1 MSSDILFSILTKD
14 FSASGPN
21 SIREAPSWSN
31 LTVTSGPTGYIE
43 WRIKFPSAGKYQLHA
58 QMSAADSRPCILSIN
73 GLAQAAPILG
83 ETTGSWHSDTLQW
96 FVYGP
101 YEFNEG
107 ENLLRIDFKQY
118 QPHLKEFGF
127 SQVHEQPETGVD
139 AHSALKELKDGY
151 QRYLTGKS
159 RVNPQLVHE
168 QVKANAKDQKPF
180 AIVLACADSRVPPE
194 IIFDQDIGDLFV
206 LRVAGNVADTFILGS
221 IQYAIEH
228 LGTRLVVVLGHERCG
243 AIKAAISVAA
253 KKDSFS
259 GPLGQLVSAIV
270 PLVEPV
276 YRCGVLAGLPQVDA
290 AVLDD
295 AVRVNVRRQTSV
307 IHDALENLGQE
318 KLTLELWLRH
328 ILVVGARY
336 DLDDGEVEFFDE
348 PGNDRPKRIGLIAK
362 DDFGV
367 AVDSSGILT
376 ARKEQSFDEFELHDA
391 GEDRLA
397 LKSLHG
403 KFLSTTADGVGVAAT
418 GPQIGDTERFR
429 FIELGD
435 KRFAFQNHRG
445 RYLSVGP
452 DGRITTAAGAHESEY
467 FRIVEVDE

>member
-1 MSSDILFSILTKD
+1 MNCDLLCSIPNKD
-14 FSASGPN
+14 TNTHSPGVIPGHAG
-21 SIREAPSWSN
+21 WSN
-31 LTVTSGPTGYIE
+31 LAVTSGPDGYIE
-43 WRIKFPSAGKYQLHA
+43 WRVNFPNAGKYRLRA
-58 QMSAADSRPCILSIN
+58 LMTALDSSPCLLKIN
-73 GLAQAAPILG
+73 GVAQDTPILG
-83 ETTGSWHSDTLQW
+83 ETTGSLHSDKLHW
-96 FVYGP
+96 FAYGP
-101 YEFNEG
+101 FEFKPG
-107 ENLLRIDFKQY
+107 ENLLRIEFKKCL
-118 QPHLKEFGF
+118 PHVKEFGF
-127 SQVHEQPETGVD
+127 SQVHEPPETGLD
-139 AHSALKELKDGY
+139 AHSALKGLKDGH
-151 QRYLTGKS
+151 QRYLTGNT
-159 RVNPQLVHE
+159 RVNPRLVHE

-206 LRVAGNVADTFILGS
+206 LRVAGNIADTFVLGS

-243 AIKAAISVAA
+243 AIKAALSVAA

-276 YRCGVLAGLPQVDA
+276 YRCGVLAGLAQGDA

-295 AVRVNVRRQTSV
+295 AVRVNVRRQTAV
-307 IHDALENLGQE
+307 IRDALENLGQE

-348 PGNDRPKRIGLIAK
+348 PANDRPKRIGLIAK
-362 DDFGV
+362 DGFGV
-367 AVDSSGILT
+367 ALDSSGNFT
-376 ARKEQSFDEFELHDA
+376 ARKDQCFDEFELHDA
-391 GEDRLA
+391 GEGRLA

-403 KFLSTTADGVGVAAT
+403 KFLGTSAECVGVAAT
-418 GPQIGDTERFR
+418 GIQIGDAERFR

-435 KRFAFQNHRG
+435 ERFAFQNTNGH
-445 RYLSVGP
+445 YLSVGP
-452 DGRITTAAGAHESEY
+452 DGRLTTVAAAHASEY
-467 FRIVEVDE
+467 FQIVEVDQ